1 LAELSADQAAAP
13 RSRLQFIDPL
23 FKFGTM
29 FFAIVVLAILGG
41 IILYLA
47 EGSIPAFQAF
57 GLGFLVS
64 DAWNPATGKFGALA
78 PLYGTIMTSVIAM
91 VVGVPLS
98 FGVAIFITELCP
110 AWAKR
115 TLSTAIELLAGIP
128 SIIYGMWGLFTLVPI
143 LQEDVQ
149 PWLIK
154 YLGHAPLIG
163 VLFKGPPLGVGV
175 LTAGLI
181 LAVMV
186 LPFISSI
193 MRDVFETVPAMLKES
208 AYGLGCTT
216 WEVMWNIVLPYTKV
230 GVIGGIMLG
239 LGRAM
244 GETMAVTYVIG
255 NSARI
260 SASLLAPGKSIAST
274 LANEFNNT
282 SEDLYLSSM
291 IALGLVL
298 FLLTFIVLAA
308 AKILLIRLQLR
319 AGA

>member
-1 LAELSADQAAAP
+1 LVELSTARTETL
-13 RSRLQFIDPL
+13 RSRQQYLDPI
-23 FKFGTM
+23 FKYGTM
-29 FFAIVVLAILGG
+29 FFSVVVLAILGG

-47 EGSIPAFQAF
+47 EGSWAAFRTF
-57 GLGFLVS
+57 GFGFLVS

-78 PLYGTIMTSVIAM
+78 PLYGTVVTSVIAM

-110 AWAKR
+110 LWAKR
-115 TLSTAIELLAGIP
+115 SLSTAIELLAGIP
-128 SIIYGMWGLFTLVPI
+128 SIIYGMWGLFTLVPL
-143 LQEDVQ
+143 LQEHAQ
-149 PWLIK
+149 PFLIK

-163 VLFKGPPLGVGV
+163 SLFSGPPLGVGV

-193 MRDVFETVPAMLKES
+193 MRDVFETVPPMLKES

-216 WEVMWNIVLPYTKV
+216 WEVVWNVVLPYTRV

-282 SEDLYLSSM
+282 SDELYLSSM

-298 FLLTFIVLAA
+298 FLLTFVVLAA
-308 AKILLIRLQLR
+308 AKFMLIRLHQR